1 MKRLFVS
8 FFLLS
13 LLGLLLACTPP
24 ALPSSTPEQPDTAGL
39 ANPASVYCENQG
51 HRLEIRTDDQG
62 NQYGVCIF
70 EDGSECEE
78 WAFFRGECG
87 MNQKNKLAVNVVQAA
102 GLQQTDRITILFL
115 MDEPANRRQ
124 IEITDPDTIQGLVS
138 ALDETLTLVPPLRCP
153 PVYEMDFHLKN
164 GKVQAFKMGLCG
176 FYGSQEFFQDLTVR
190 PPEAFSEKVNAVLKE
205 AGVQ

>member
-1 MKRLFVS
+1 MKRLFLS

-13 LLGLLLACTPP
+13 LFGLLLACTPP
-24 ALPSSTPEQPDTAGL
+24 ALPGSTPETPNNSDL
-39 ANPASVYCENQG
+39 ANPASEYCVNQG
-51 HRLEIRTDDQG
+51 HRLEIRKDEQG
-62 NQYGVCIF
+62 NENGVCIF
-70 EDGSECEE
+70 EDGSECDE

-87 MNQKNKLAVNVVQAA
+87 MDQENDLAVNVVKAA

-115 MDEPANRRQ
+115 MDEQANRRQ
-124 IEITDPDTIQGLVS
+124 IEITDQNTIQGLVS
-138 ALDETLTLVPPLRCP
+138 ALDETLTLAPPLRCP

-176 FYGSQEFFQDLTVR
+176 FYGSQKFFQDLTVR
-190 PPEAFSEKVNAVLKE
+190 PPKAFSEKVNAVLKE